1 MEGRLAGAYV
11 AAKAAALDDRL
22 EELLYA
28 DAGSGGAAPLPG
40 GVRDAALEL
49 ANCLV
54 RCPCKVSGKNPQV
67 ALELA
72 SCLVRCLPAW
82 ASAPWT

>member
-1 MEGRLAGAYV
+1 MLTLNVSPSQVEGRLATAYV

-28 DAGSGGAAPLPG
+28 DAVSAGAAPLPS

-54 RCPCKVSGKNPQV
+54 RGPS
-67 ALELA
+67 
-72 SCLVRCLPAW
+72 
-82 ASAPWT
+82 

>member
-28 DAGSGGAAPLPG
+28 DAGLASAAPLPG

-54 RCPCKVSGKNPQV
+54 RC
-67 ALELA
+67 
-72 SCLVRCLPAW
+72 LP
-82 ASAPWT
+82 